1 MQQFGFEK
9 GRACLFFSSP
19 NNQRK
24 QTGPEL
30 IKPGF
35 TLVSLTDWIVWKY
48 AGGSSEIEKK
58 KIPLLSHPRVHI
70 YHTYMGIMCLEH

>member
-1 MQQFGFEK
+1 MYVAE
-9 GRACLFFSSP
+9 SS
-19 NNQRK
+19 
-24 QTGPEL
+24 
-30 IKPGF
+30 
-35 TLVSLTDWIVWKY
+35 TDWIVWKY